1 MGTRRWS
8 VLVAL
13 ASAGL
18 VLAGIGCGGDEE
30 DAGCGGEAPDGYQDV
45 SIEVRE
51 PKGASPTDVEA
62 AAEII
67 CSRTEVLGVD
77 DAAVRTEGT
86 ERIVVSVP
94 RDGAAEAGQELARAA
109 RLRMYNWDAN
119 LIPGGGTADE
129 PIPSYMEAERV
140 ASTQDDGI
148 VLRAE
153 PPLRGFVAFRNRPSL
168 RNEDIREIAL
178 EPDPQTG
185 GPSITLEFTD
195 RGQQKFRELTRSVA
209 QDSEPGSPA
218 RFAVAV
224 DAEIVAVPEVDPA
237 ANPKGIDSPAVTL
250 VGGIPFEEAELL
262 TDLLQI
268 GHLPIALDLEPAE
281 NAEG

>member
-18 VLAGIGCGGDEE
+18 ALAGAGCGGDDE
-30 DAGCGGEAPDGYQDV
+30 DPGCGGEAPDGYTDV

-51 PKGASPTDVEA
+51 PKGVSARDIEEA
-62 AAEII
+62 AGII
-67 CSRTEVLGVD
+67 CRRTEALGID
-77 DAAVRTEGT
+77 DAAVRSEGA
-86 ERIVVSVP
+86 EMIVVSVP
-94 RDGAAEAGQELARAA
+94 PDGAAEAGQELARAA

-140 ASTQDDGI
+140 ASTRDDGI

-153 PPLRGFVAFRNRPSL
+153 PPKQGFVAIRNRPSL
-168 RNEDIREIAL
+168 RNEDIREISL

-185 GPSITLEFTD
+185 GPSITLEFTSS
-195 RGQQKFRELTRSVA
+195 GQKKFQALTRQVA
-209 QDSEPGSPA
+209 QDSKPGSPA

-224 DAEIVAVPEVDPA
+224 DAEIVAVPEVDAA
-237 ANPKGIDSPAVTL
+237 ANPKGLDSPAVTL
-250 VGGIPFEEAELL
+250 VGAIPFEEAELL
-262 TDLLQI
+262 TELLQI

-281 NAEG
+281 NTGG

>member
-1 MGTRRWS
+1 MGTRRSS

-13 ASAGL
+13 ASVGL
-18 VLAGIGCGGDEE
+18 VLAGVGCGGDEE
-30 DAGCGGEAPDGYQDV
+30 DAGCGGGAPDGYEEV

-51 PKGASPTDVEA
+51 PGGASSADVEE

-67 CSRTEVLGVD
+67 CSRTEALDID
-77 DAAVRTEGT
+77 DATVRADGT
-86 ERIVVSVP
+86 KRIIVSVP
-94 RDGAAEAGQELARAA
+94 PDRAAEAGPQLARAA

-119 LIPGGGTADE
+119 LIPGGGTAE
-129 PIPSYMEAERV
+129 QPIPSYMEAEGV
-140 ASTQDDGI
+140 ASTRDGGI

-153 PPLRGFVAFRNRPSL
+153 PPLQGFVAFRNRPSL
-168 RNEDIREIAL
+168 RNEDIREVSL

-185 GPSITLEFTD
+185 GPSIKLTS
-195 RGQQKFRELTRSVA
+195 RGQKRFKALTRDVA
-209 QDSEPGSPA
+209 QESEPGSPA

-237 ANPKGIDSPAVTL
+237 ANPQGQDSPAVTL
-250 VGGIPFEEAELL
+250 VGAIPFEEAELL
-262 TDLLQI
+262 TELLQI

-281 NAEG
+281 KPEG